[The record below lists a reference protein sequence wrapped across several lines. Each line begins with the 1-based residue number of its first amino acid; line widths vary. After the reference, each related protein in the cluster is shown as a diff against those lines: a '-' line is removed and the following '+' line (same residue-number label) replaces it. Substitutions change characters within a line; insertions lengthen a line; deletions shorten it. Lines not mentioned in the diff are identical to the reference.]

1 MRRDRKGREI
11 MRCGACGRSVK
22 VRKYAPGDLPVF
34 PGGLVYHPECMEVS
48 VVEIPTGRK
57 GR

>member
-22 VRKYAPGDLPVF
+22 IRKYPAGDLPVF
-34 PGGLVYHPECMEVS
+34 PDGTIYHPECLNVS
-48 VVEIPTGRK
+48 VVEIPTNR
-57 GR
+57 R